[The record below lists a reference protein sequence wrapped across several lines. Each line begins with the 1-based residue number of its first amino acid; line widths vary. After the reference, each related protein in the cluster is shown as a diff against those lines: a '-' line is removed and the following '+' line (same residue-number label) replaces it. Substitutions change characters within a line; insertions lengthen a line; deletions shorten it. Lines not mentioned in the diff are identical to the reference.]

1 MRQGVKFVRTVG
13 AAYGATFGTEIAP
26 GPTVQTDQ
34 QIEDWLV
41 STASTQFH
49 PTGSCAMLPQA
60 QGGVVNAKLQVYGLG
75 MFHAV
80 SKLGEF
86 AYGCVVFLA
95 NVRVADSAVFPFEF
109 AAHVRYYFPI
119 FLACIS
125 VLIVAISLALL
136 LMVSAN
142 WRPRSS
148 KPTLI
153 TFCSMQLHR
162 LHHSRLP
169 AFWLY

>member
-75 MFHAV
+75 MFIQ
-80 SKLGEF
+80 
-86 AYGCVVFLA
+86 
-95 NVRVADSAVFPFEF
+95 FERRGGW
-109 AAHVRYYFPI
+109 VI
-119 FLACIS
+119 D
-125 VLIVAISLALL
+125 VLC
-136 LMVSAN
+136 
-142 WRPRSS
+142 
-148 KPTLI
+148 
-153 TFCSMQLHR
+153 F
-162 LHHSRLP
+162 
-169 AFWLY
+169 